1 MSIIVAVLVFGLIV
15 LIHEFGH
22 FIVAKKCG
30 IGVIEFSIGMGPR
43 VWSFEK
49 GETRYSLK
57 LLPFGGSCMMLGEDE
72 NESDPKAF
80 NNKSVWARIAV
91 VFAGPFFNFL
101 LAMVLGIIIVHAVG
115 FDSPTLTDVQPG
127 FSAEEQGMQA
137 GDVITKL
144 NHEPVV
150 VDRDITIYMM
160 LHPSDPVDVEFKR
173 LATDGVTW
181 EKHTVTLTPRYSDEN
196 GRYMLG
202 IVVSGRYTKANGI
215 GETLKYGIYEM
226 VYSVKTTIKS
236 LGMMIQGQVGRDD
249 VAGPVRMV
257 SMIDE
262 TVEETIP
269 YGMSAVI
276 LTLMNLCMLLSAN
289 LGVMNLLPIPAL
301 DGGRLVFLILE
312 VLRGRPIDKEKEGM
326 VHMAGMAAL
335 MVLMVLVL
343 FNDISILF
351 KGV

>member
-91 VFAGPFFNFL
+91 V
-101 LAMVLGIIIVHAVG
+101 LGIIIVHMVG

-150 VDRDITIYMM
+150 VYRDITIYMM

-173 LATDGVTW
+173 LAADGVTW

-236 LGMMIQGQVGRDD
+236 LGMMIHGQVGRDD

>member
-72 NESDPKAF
+72 KETDPKAF
-80 NNKSVWARIAV
+80 NNKPVWARIAV
-91 VFAGPFFNFL
+91 VFAGPLFNFL

-115 FDSPTLTDVQPG
+115 YDSPQLQDVQEG
-127 FSAEEQGMQA
+127 LSAQEQGMQA
-137 GDVITKL
+137 GDIITRL

-150 VDRDITIYMM
+150 VYRDITLYMM
-160 LHPSDPVDVEFKR
+160 LHPSDPVQVEFKR
-173 LATDGVTW
+173 LGEDGRTW
-181 EKHTVTLTPRYSDEN
+181 EKHVVTLTPKYSEEN

-202 IVVSGRYTKANGI
+202 IVVSGAYTKPTGI
-215 GETLKYGIYEM
+215 GETLKYGTYEM
-226 VYSVKTTIKS
+226 LYSVKTTIKS
-236 LGMMIQGQVGRDD
+236 IGMIFSGRVGRND

-257 SMIDE
+257 SLIDE

-269 YGMSAVI
+269 YGILAVV
-276 LTLMNLCMLLSAN
+276 LTLMNLCLLLSAN

-301 DGGRLVFLILE
+301 DGGRLVFLLLE
-312 VLRGRPIDKEKEGM
+312 VVRGKPIDKEKEGM
-326 VHMAGMAAL
+326 VHMAGMVVL
-335 MVLMVLVL
+335 MGLMVLVL
-343 FNDISILF
+343 FNDLSILF
-351 KGV
+351 F